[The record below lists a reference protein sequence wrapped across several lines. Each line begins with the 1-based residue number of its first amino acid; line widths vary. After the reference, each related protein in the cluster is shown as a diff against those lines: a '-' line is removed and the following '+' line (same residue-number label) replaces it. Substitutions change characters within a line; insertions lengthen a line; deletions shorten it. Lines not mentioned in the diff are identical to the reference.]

1 MLRLKLVKTS
11 EEEAMVEKQK
21 TFYTLFAEE
30 LIDNRSDVANVRLR
44 MSTPR
49 AELNQMIFDRTGDP
63 RAGVSAH
70 LTPTKRKKRMGIYF
84 PLVFRA
90 DAESVSVCRHL
101 CALCVKIAWSAQQQ
115 RGFAT
120 PRKESYAFQPT

>member
-1 MLRLKLVKTS
+1 MGDVPLNGLVSPAFSHETLLPDDRRRRLALHL
-11 EEEAMVEKQK
+11 Q
-21 TFYTLFAEE
+21 
-30 LIDNRSDVANVRLR
+30 RS
-44 MSTPR
+44 
-49 AELNQMIFDRTGDP
+49 ELNQMIFDRTGDP